1 MQATPNSRG
10 LGYVDSHRDVLD
22 IKFECKLKDKKPKG
36 PIAVKTVEIELFQDK
51 TALRTR
57 KGDTGSVL
65 WKARF
70 VLWLLEIIFHE
81 THFRSSIDVGQ
92 LILQQYYSNST
103 ESLLDRS
110 LLERQHVLELGF
122 APCFYCSSPSSNEK
136 TVIKIIALALVC

>member
-22 IKFECKLKDKKPKG
+22 IKFELKDKKAKG
-36 PIAVKTVEIELFQDK
+36 LTVVKTVEIELFQDK

-70 VLWLLEIIFHE
+70 VVCASRIGLHKK

-92 LILQQYYSNST
+92 LILQQYYSDST
-103 ESLLDRS
+103 ESLLDRR
-110 LLERQHVLELGF
+110 LLETQHVLELGF
-122 APCFYCSSPSSNEK
+122 APRVFFCSSPSSN
-136 TVIKIIALALVC
+136 